1 MMRIFATGFSHG
13 FDGPGRRWVVYLK
26 GCNLKC
32 RWCANPESISYSPEI
47 LYYPNR
53 AAVSPKICRF
63 GAISADGKLNRTLC
77 EKCTE
82 YSCTHVWKHSSFE
95 LVGEDVLPQ
104 WVLEQA
110 VQYKPLFVAD
120 GGVTFGGGE
129 PTLQM
134 EELLATLKLLRVNGI
149 HTAIETNA
157 TSGDFESLINA
168 VDWLICDLKCL
179 SSEKHSAWTGM
190 GNEVILRNIRT
201 AAVKRQ
207 QLVVR
212 IPFVEGFN
220 DDAAERKS
228 MADFLSGIA
237 SDGLN
242 VEIMR
247 MHHIGKCKY
256 EALGLDYPMHNTGE
270 PDIIAAEDFVEELKL
285 RGLNAVL
292 A

>member
-1 MMRIFATGFSHG
+1 MRIFATGFSHG

-53 AAVSPKICRF
+53 ATVSPKVCRF
-63 GAISADGKLNRTLC
+63 GAIAADGKLNRMLC

-82 YSCTHVWKHSSFE
+82 HSCVHIWKHNSFE
-95 LVGEDVLPQ
+95 HVGEDVLPH

-110 VQYKPLFVAD
+110 VQYKPLFAAD

-129 PTLQM
+129 PTLQQP
-134 EELLATLKLLRVNGI
+134 ELLETLAMLRNNGI
-149 HTAIETNA
+149 STAIETNA
-157 TSGDFESLINA
+157 TSGNFDSLLNA
-168 VDWLICDLKCL
+168 VDWLICDLKCV
-179 SSEKHSAWTGM
+179 SSEKHAAWTGI
-190 GNEVILRNIRT
+190 GNDVILRNIRT
-201 AAVKRQ
+201 AAAKRQ

-212 IPFVEGFN
+212 IPFVAGFN
-220 DDAAERKS
+220 DDAAELKS
-228 MADFLSGIA
+228 MADYLSGLA
-237 SDGLN
+237 SDGLWI
-242 VEIMR
+242 EIMR

-256 EALGLDYPMHNTGE
+256 EALGLDYPMRNVDE
-270 PDIIAAEDFVEELKL
+270 PDIVAAQDFVEELKM